1 MKIGART
8 LKTGIAV
15 FISIAIPI
23 LIGFPQVADLAGISA
38 IYSLQPSVK
47 KSYGIVKERI
57 IANILGGIIAVTM
70 TVTIGNSILHIA
82 IASALLIA
90 LLHQMK
96 LDNAIGLAAVTLI
109 VIMLTEQQSIMGDA
123 VLRVLATFVGVG
135 VTFLV
140 NTLVL
145 PPKYDSRLLNKIEK
159 TTDELTKYTRASL
172 RKNSQYP
179 ILKRDLTW
187 MRKETREMERLLS
200 LLIDQNSFF
209 TFKHK
214 SDYLREAVVYRQL
227 IEVNK
232 AAFTLT
238 STLHEA
244 ENLYNHF
251 PQDTRVIIRERI
263 ETLMSAHE
271 QILMKFTGRIL
282 PDEVNFIAY
291 KASLRKTF
299 MNTFF
304 SEASLDDYMKGD
316 YGQSNT
322 VIHLMSTILS
332 YEEELQHL
340 NKLVR
345 SYTKHHIDG
354 EDLHLQYKKETRY
367 SD

>member
-15 FISIAIPI
+15 FIAISIPI
-23 LIGFPQVADLAGISA
+23 LLGFPQVADLAGISA
-38 IYSLQPSVK
+38 VYSLQPSVK
-47 KSYGIVKERI
+47 KSYGMVKERLL
-57 IANILGGIIAVTM
+57 ANTLGGLIAVFM
-70 TVTIGNSILHIA
+70 TLTIGNTIFHIA
-82 IASALLIA
+82 LAAAVLIA

-96 LDNAIGLAAVTLI
+96 LDNVIGLAAVTLI
-109 VIMLTEQQSIMGDA
+109 VIMLTDQPSIIGDS

-145 PPKYDSRLLNKIEK
+145 PPKYESRLLTKIEH
-159 TTDELTKYTRASL
+159 TTDELTKYTRTSL

-179 ILKRDLTW
+179 ILKQDLQW
-187 MRKETREMERLLS
+187 VKKEISEMERLLS
-200 LLIDQNSFF
+200 LLIDQKSFLQLK
-209 TFKHK
+209 KHP
-214 SDYLREAVVYRQL
+214 SLLRDAVVYRQF
-227 IEVNK
+227 IKVTK
-232 AAFTLT
+232 SAFLLT
-238 STLHEA
+238 STLHKA
-244 ENLYNHF
+244 ENVYNHF
-251 PQDTRVIIRERI
+251 PQDTRIIIRERI

-304 SEASLDDYMKGD
+304 SEASLDDYLKGD

-322 VIHLMSTILS
+322 VIHLMSTILL
-332 YEEELQHL
+332 YEEALQHL

-345 SYTKHHIDG
+345 SYTKHHVDA
-354 EDLHLQYKKETRY
+354 DVLHTQHKKEAR
-367 SD
+367 SAD